1 MQLCLCRYAVTLVAM
16 YNVGDLLGRC
26 VVLID
31 GLLLKSRRAI
41 VLLTLARSAFIPAF
55 YFTAKYGAEGY
66 MIFLTILLGLS
77 NGYVTVSIFVNA
89 PKGYLVRMRLPHPQ
103 FVFYLLFYFLRSK
116 HTLILPN

>member
-1 MQLCLCRYAVTLVAM
+1 M
-16 YNVGDLLGRC
+16 YNVGDLIGRC

-89 PKGYLVRMRLPHPQ
+89 PKGYLVRNAPPPPMMII
-103 FVFYLLFYFLRSK
+103 FFFYIFFNFSRSK
-116 HTLILPN
+116 LH